1 MRGTNKLTALKISK
15 LTDTGRYGDGGG
27 LYLQISQ
34 WGTKAWVF
42 RFMKDGRSRQMGLGD
57 IATFSLKEARERAKS
72 ARQLLA
78 DGIDPLEARQQAKD
92 AKQIEESRTITFD
105 EAAARY
111 IKAHQ
116 AGWTNAKHG
125 AQWQSS
131 LAKYASPVFGEM
143 PVAAIDT
150 TLVMQAL
157 EPIWS
162 LKTETASRTRGRV
175 EAVLDWATARGYR
188 DGDNPAR
195 WRGHLDKLL
204 PAKTKVAKVKHQPA
218 MDYRDVPAFMKTLR
232 GADSLSARALELTIL
247 TAARTGETINARWD
261 EFDLDAKLWTVPGER
276 TKSGREHRVP
286 LSKRA
291 IVLLHTVARHHGSE
305 YVFPGLRIGR
315 PLSNMAM
322 LELLRGMNSNG
333 FTVHGFRSSFRDWA
347 AHETNF
353 PREIA
358 EASLAHVL
366 KDKTEAAYQRG
377 DLLEKRCR
385 LMSAWENYCRNPRSR
400 GEVVTLKRA

>member
-1 MRGTNKLTALKISK
+1 MRATNKLTALKVSR
-15 LTDTGRYGDGGG
+15 LTDTGRYADGGG
-27 LYLQISQ
+27 LYLQVSK

-42 RFMKDGRSRQMGLGD
+42 RYMKDGRSRWMGLGD
-57 IATFSLKEARERAKS
+57 IATFSLKEARDRAKA
-72 ARQLLA
+72 ARQILA

-92 AKQIEESRTITFD
+92 AKRIEAARTITFD

-111 IKAHQ
+111 IKAHK
-116 AGWTNAKHG
+116 AGWKNAKH
-125 AQWQSS
+125 ADQWQSS
-131 LAKYASPVFGEM
+131 LTRFVSPVFGEM
-143 PVAAIDT
+143 PVGTIDT
-150 TLVMQAL
+150 ALVMQAL

-162 LKTETASRTRGRV
+162 SKTETASRTRGRV

-188 DGDNPAR
+188 NGDNPAR

-204 PAKTKVAKVKHQPA
+204 PAKTKVARVKHQPA

-232 GADSLSARALELTIL
+232 AAESLSARALELTIL
-247 TAARTGETINARWD
+247 TAARTGETINARWEEMD
-261 EFDLDAKLWTVPGER
+261 PEAKLWTVPGDR

-291 IVLLHTVARHHGSE
+291 VALLRTVARHHSSK

-322 LELLRGMNSNG
+322 LELLRGMNGNG

-358 EASLAHVL
+358 ETALAHVL

-377 DLLEKRCR
+377 DLLEKRRR
-385 LMSAWENYCRNPRSR
+385 LMSAWENYCGNPRSS
-400 GEVVTLKRA
+400 GEVVTLRRA